1 MTAAQ
6 PVIRDLPTTLGPARA
21 TIFRPPH
28 TVGTLV
34 LSHGAGGGIGAVD
47 LQVIAEV
54 GPRLGYAVALVE
66 QPWRV
71 AGKKVAPRPP
81 VLDVAWLELV
91 PQLMT
96 GRGKLPGPLIV
107 GGRSAGAR
115 VAARTGAA
123 LGAAAT
129 MLLSFPLS
137 PPVAPGKT
145 RVSRADELALAVTP
159 IVALQGT
166 TDPYA
171 TPTALSEVLPAGSL
185 CLGVTGA
192 HSFAVKVKAEL
203 TAAVERLLEA
213 LPRG

>member
-107 GGRSAGAR
+107 GGRSAGA
-115 VAARTGAA
+115 
-123 LGAAAT
+123 
-129 MLLSFPLS
+129 
-137 PPVAPGKT
+137 
-145 RVSRADELALAVTP
+145 
-159 IVALQGT
+159 
-166 TDPYA
+166 
-171 TPTALSEVLPAGSL
+171 
-185 CLGVTGA
+185 
-192 HSFAVKVKAEL
+192 
-203 TAAVERLLEA
+203 
-213 LPRG
+213 